1 MDAEQLDVETFLAGA
16 EMIQQ
21 QLRVKRDDQWSTTV
35 CKLKFS
41 SFRTE
46 FPEVSSVQ
54 FFWACEQW
62 IQQFSAKDFATF
74 PTWQELMVPL
84 YAVENGKANRS
95 WGFKRDLP
103 AYVAPTE
110 SQRAQLPERPRSIA
124 GAADPL
130 NRQAYEVVIT
140 PRPDP
145 QHLLPEGGLSENGLT
160 AQQWAQYLR
169 DLEAEIGTT
178 D

>member
-1 MDAEQLDVETFLAGA
+1 MAEQLDAETFLAGV

-21 QLRVKRDDQWSTTV
+21 QLRIKRDDQWSTVV
-35 CKLKFS
+35 CTLKYT
-41 SFRTE
+41 SFCSE
-46 FPEVSSVQ
+46 FPEVQSHQ
-54 FFWACEQW
+54 FFWACERW
-62 IQQFSAKDFATF
+62 IQMFSAKDFATF

-84 YAVENGKANRS
+84 YAVENGRANRS

-110 SQRAQLPERPRSIA
+110 SQKDLLPERPRSIA

-130 NRQAYEVVIT
+130 NRDAYEVVIT
-140 PRPDP
+140 PRSEP
-145 QHLLPEGGLSENGLT
+145 QHLLPQGGLGEDGLT
-160 AQQWAQYLR
+160 AEQWAKYLR
-169 DLEAEIGTT
+169 ELEAEIGTS

>member
-1 MDAEQLDVETFLAGA
+1 MANQLDAETFLSGV

-21 QLRVKRDDQWSTTV
+21 QLRIKRDDQWSTNV
-35 CKLKFS
+35 CKLKYA
-41 SFRTE
+41 SFMAE

-62 IQQFSAKDFATF
+62 IQMFSAKDFATF
-74 PTWQELMVPL
+74 PTWQELMIPL
-84 YAVENGKANRS
+84 YAVENGRANRS

-103 AYVAPTE
+103 AFIAPTP
-110 SQRAQLPERPRSIA
+110 SQKAQLPERPRSIA

-130 NRQAYEVVIT
+130 NRDAYEVVIT
-140 PRPDP
+140 PREEP
-145 QHLLPEGGLSENGLT
+145 QHLLPESGLTENGLT
-160 AQQWAQYLR
+160 AEQWASYLR
-169 DLEAEIGTT
+169 ELEAEIGTS

>member
-1 MDAEQLDVETFLAGA
+1 MAEQLDAETFLAGV

-21 QLRVKRDDQWSTTV
+21 QLRIKRDDQWSTVV
-35 CKLKFS
+35 CTLKYT
-41 SFRTE
+41 SFCSE
-46 FPEVSSVQ
+46 FPEVQSHQ
-54 FFWACEQW
+54 FFWACERW
-62 IQQFSAKDFATF
+62 IQMFSAKDFATF

-84 YAVENGKANRS
+84 YAAENGRANRS

-110 SQRAQLPERPRSIA
+110 SQKALLPERPRSIA

-130 NRQAYEVVIT
+130 NRDAYEVVIT
-140 PRPDP
+140 PRSEP
-145 QHLLPEGGLSENGLT
+145 QHLLPQGGLSENGLT
-160 AQQWAQYLR
+160 AEQWAKYLR
-169 DLEAEIGTT
+169 ELEAEIEAS